1 MSQHRLKTMDVTFI
15 VAGLVIGM
23 GIFRTPSEVARH
35 AQGSEAVYF
44 WAWILGGAVS
54 FIGSF
59 IFAEIGTRIPV
70 SGGFY
75 KVFSRVYHPVV
86 AFMVNWILVISNAGA
101 TTAVT
106 LLGSSYLKAFLH
118 DFGGRFGPTIEV
130 SEGAIA
136 LCTIAFLW
144 GFNLLGLKMSSR
156 LINVLMIIKISL
168 MLFLISAL
176 FFVPPAVETIPHA
189 HVPVSWKNL
198 LLCFVPIFF
207 TFGGYQSIIN
217 FGGDIDQPR
226 RTIPRAVF
234 WGIVLIM
241 GLYLAIN
248 WSYVSTLGL
257 PKMAETTTLASDV
270 TYRLG
275 GASAQLF
282 LNLLFYLAVMS
293 FANVTLISSSR
304 IYVAMAEEGVLPRVF
319 QKLSKTKQVPVW
331 GIGFFCVVMV
341 LSVLFLESFQKILGY
356 VMFFDSIG
364 FILGAAS
371 IFWLRKKAAEAPNE
385 IFEMKGYP
393 WGPILFVLIYLGVT
407 ASVMLQD
414 PQAFWIGL
422 LLFLGGF
429 PLYFLMKK
437 LLKSGHES
445 P

>member
-1 MSQHRLKTMDVTFI
+1 MSQHRLKTLDVTFI

-59 IFAEIGTRIPV
+59 IFAEIGTRLPV

-106 LLGSSYLKAFLH
+106 LLGSSYLHSFLH
-118 DFGGRFGPTIEV
+118 DFGGRFGYSLNI
-130 SEGAIA
+130 SEGSIA

-156 LINVLMIIKISL
+156 LINILMIIKIGL
-168 MLFLISAL
+168 MVFLISAL
-176 FFVPPAVETIPHA
+176 FWVTPSPAVHDLPP
-189 HVPVSWKNL
+189 VPFSWKNL

-217 FGGDIDQPR
+217 FGGDIDQPK
-226 RTIPRAVF
+226 RTIPKAVLG
-234 WGIVLIM
+234 GILLIM
-241 GLYLAIN
+241 VLYMAIN
-248 WSYVSTLGL
+248 WSYVSALGL
-257 PKMAETTTLASDV
+257 PHMASTNTLASDL
-270 TYRLG
+270 TYLMG
-275 GASAQLF
+275 GAQAQLF

-304 IYVAMAEEGVLPRVF
+304 IYVAMAEEGVLPKVF
-319 QKLSKTKQVPVW
+319 QKLSKSKQVPVW

-341 LSVLFLESFQKILGY
+341 LSVVFLESFQKILGY

-407 ASVMLQD
+407 ISVMLQD

-422 LLFLGGF
+422 GLFLAGF
-429 PLYFLMKK
+429 PLYFILKK
-437 LLKSGHES
+437 LLKKSHES
-445 P
+445 A

>member
-1 MSQHRLKTMDVTFI
+1 MSQHRLKTLDVTLI

-35 AQGSEAVYF
+35 AQGSQAVYF

-54 FIGSF
+54 FMGSF
-59 IFAEIGTRIPV
+59 IFAEIGTRLPV

-118 DFGGRFGPTIEV
+118 DFGGRFGYSINV
-130 SEGAIA
+130 SEGSIA

-144 GFNLLGLKMSSR
+144 AFNLLGLKMSSR
-156 LINVLMIIKISL
+156 LINILMIIKIGL
-168 MLFLISAL
+168 MLFLISAVFL
-176 FFVPPAVETIPHA
+176 VQPAPEVSTLPPALF
-189 HVPVSWKNL
+189 SWKNL

-217 FGGDIDQPR
+217 FGGDIDRPQ
-226 RTIPRAVF
+226 RTIPKAVF
-234 WGIVLIM
+234 WGILLIM

-248 WSYVSTLGL
+248 WSYVSVIGL
-257 PKMAETTTLASDV
+257 PKMSATNTLASDL
-270 TYRLG
+270 TYLLG
-275 GASAQLF
+275 GSTAQLF

-293 FANVTLISSSR
+293 FADITLISSSR
-304 IYVAMAEEGVLPRVF
+304 IYVAMAEDGVLPKVF
-319 QKLSKTKQVPVW
+319 QKLSKSKQVPVW

-341 LSVLFLESFQKILGY
+341 FSVVFLESFQKILGY

-371 IFWLRKKAAEAPNE
+371 IFWLRKRDEEAPNE
-385 IFEMKGYP
+385 IFSMKGYP
-393 WGPILFVLIYLGVT
+393 WAPLLFMVVYVGVT
-407 ASVMLQD
+407 LSVMLQD

-422 LLFLGGF
+422 LLFLAGF
-429 PLYFLMKK
+429 PLYHLMKK
-437 LLKSGHES
+437 LLKSNHES
-445 P
+445 A

>member
-1 MSQHRLKTMDVTFI
+1 MSQHRLKTWDVTFI

-59 IFAEIGTRIPV
+59 IFAEIGTRLPV

-106 LLGSSYLKAFLH
+106 LLGSSYLQSFLH
-118 DFGGRFGPTIEV
+118 DFGGRFGYSINV
-130 SEGAIA
+130 SEGSIA

-156 LINVLMIIKISL
+156 LINILMIIKIGL

-176 FFVPPAVETIPHA
+176 FFVHPAPEVSALPPAPF
-189 HVPVSWKNL
+189 SWKNL

-217 FGGDIDQPR
+217 FGGDIDQPK
-226 RTIPRAVF
+226 RTIPKSVF
-234 WGIVLIM
+234 WGILLIM

-248 WSYVSTLGL
+248 WSYVSALGL
-257 PKMAETTTLASDV
+257 PHMAATSTLASDL
-270 TYRLG
+270 TYLVG
-275 GASAQLF
+275 GSTAQLF

-304 IYVAMAEEGVLPRVF
+304 IYVAMAEEGVLPKVF
-319 QKLSKTKQVPVW
+319 QKLSKAKQVPVW

-341 LSVLFLESFQKILGY
+341 LSVVFLESFQKILGY

-371 IFWLRKKAAEAPNE
+371 IFWLRRRAAEAPNE
-385 IFEMKGYP
+385 IFEMKAYP

-407 ASVMLQD
+407 ISVMLQD

-422 LLFLGGF
+422 GLFLAGF
-429 PLYFLMKK
+429 PLYFILKK
-437 LLKSGHES
+437 LLKKSNES
-445 P
+445 A

>member
-1 MSQHRLKTMDVTFI
+1 MSQHRLKTFDVTFI

-23 GIFRTPSEVARH
+23 GIFRTPSEVAKH
-35 AQGSEAVYF
+35 AHGSQSVYF
-44 WAWILGGAVS
+44 LAWILGGLVS

-59 IFAEIGTRIPV
+59 IFAEIGTRLPV

-75 KVFSRVYHPVV
+75 KVFSKVYHPVV

-118 DFGGRFGPTIEV
+118 DAGARFGHPIDV
-130 SEGAIA
+130 SEAVIA

-144 GFNLLGLKMSSR
+144 AFNLLGLKMSSR
-156 LINVLMIIKISL
+156 LITTLMIIKIGL

-176 FFVPPAVETIPHA
+176 FIVTPAVETTAIASAPF
-189 HVPVSWKNL
+189 SWRNL

-226 RTIPRAVF
+226 TTIPKAVF

-248 WSYVSTLGL
+248 LSYVSTLGL
-257 PKMAETTTLASDV
+257 ANMASTTTLASDV
-270 TYRLG
+270 TYLIG
-275 GASAQLF
+275 GASAQLS
-282 LNLLFYLAVMS
+282 LNLLFFLAVIS

-304 IYVAMAEEGVLPRVF
+304 IYVAMAEEGVMPVVF
-319 QKLSKTKQVPVW
+319 RKLSISKQVPYW
-331 GIGFFCVVMV
+331 GIGFFCIVMI
-341 LSVLFLESFQKILGY
+341 LSVVFLESFQTILGY

-371 IFWLRKKAAEAPNE
+371 IFLLRKQQQEVSDDV
-385 IFEMKGYP
+385 FRMKGYP
-393 WGPILFVLIYLGVT
+393 IAPILFVLIYSGVT
-407 ASVMLQD
+407 VSVMLQD
-414 PQAFWIGL
+414 PKAFWIGS
-422 LLFLGGF
+422 LLFAFGF
-429 PLYFLMKK
+429 PLYFIIKK
-437 LLKSGHES
+437 LLNQSNES
-445 P
+445 V